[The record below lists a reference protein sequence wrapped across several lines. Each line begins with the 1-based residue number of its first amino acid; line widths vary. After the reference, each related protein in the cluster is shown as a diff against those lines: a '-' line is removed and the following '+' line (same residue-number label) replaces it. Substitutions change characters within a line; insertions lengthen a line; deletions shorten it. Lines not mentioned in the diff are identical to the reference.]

1 MVNADSM
8 NVCIELLATTLDRS
22 TLHGKCLEAA
32 KRKALGMGIS
42 PRALGEAATAW
53 TDRGT
58 WRARTGTS
66 WNGNNERRRA
76 AAVPSGG
83 KVDAELAEVV
93 AAEAFLCWH
102 SRAREFMV
110 RWGKQRG

>member
-1 MVNADSM
+1 MVNADTM

-22 TLHGKCLEAA
+22 TLHEKRPEAA

-42 PRALGEAATAW
+42 PRALGEATTVRA
-53 TDRGT
+53 DRGT

-66 WNGNNERRRA
+66 WDGDNERRRVA
-76 AAVPSGG
+76 VVPSSG
-83 KVDAELAEVV
+83 KVDVELAEVV
-93 AAEAFLCWH
+93 TAEAFLCWH
-102 SRAREFMV
+102 SRAREIMV

>member
-1 MVNADSM
+1 M
-8 NVCIELLATTLDRS
+8 NVCTELLATTLDRS
-22 TLHGKCLEAA
+22 TLHGKRPEAA

-42 PRALGEAATAW
+42 PRALGEAATARA
-53 TDRGT
+53 DRGT

-66 WNGNNERRRA
+66 WDGDNEQRRA

-93 AAEAFLCWH
+93 AVEAP
-102 SRAREFMV
+102 RAA
-110 RWGKQRG
+110 GLHG

>member
-1 MVNADSM
+1 MNAGSM
-8 NVCIELLATTLDRS
+8 NVCLELSTTTLDRS
-22 TLHGKCLEAA
+22 TLHGKRPEAA

-42 PRALGEAATAW
+42 PRALGETATVRA
-53 TDRGT
+53 DRGT

-93 AAEAFLCWH
+93 PAEAP
-102 SRAREFMV
+102 RASGLHGSTR
-110 RWGKQRG
+110 

>member
-1 MVNADSM
+1 MMNACSM
-8 NVCIELLATTLDRS
+8 NVCPELSTTTLDRS
-22 TLHGKCLEAA
+22 TLHGKRPEAA

-42 PRALGEAATAW
+42 PRALGEAATAR
-53 TDRGT
+53 TDHGT

-83 KVDAELAEVV
+83 PVTRKG
-93 AAEAFLCWH
+93 
-102 SRAREFMV
+102 V
-110 RWGKQRG
+110 RDG

>member
-1 MVNADSM
+1 M
-8 NVCIELLATTLDRS
+8 NVCTELLATTLDRS
-22 TLHGKCLEAA
+22 TLHGKRPEAA

-42 PRALGEAATAW
+42 PRALGEAATAR

-58 WRARTGTS
+58 WRARIGTS
-66 WNGNNERRRA
+66 WNGNNERCRA

-93 AAEAFLCWH
+93 PAEAP
-102 SRAREFMV
+102 RAAGLHGSTR
-110 RWGKQRG
+110 